1 MSKPTLNFRYLVY
14 GIFSVASGVLVSI
27 FGGRFF
33 AGNDDAT
40 QVIVTVFSILAGF
53 LIAVMSL
60 LGDQSILP
68 GSWRISVASKAKIQT
83 KLVRHKWL
91 FYLYLL
97 TLAVIFLSTLISKE
111 LPVWNCYL
119 EKIYFGL
126 ATTAFLLSFRLPS
139 SLMSVQMDRI
149 DAVIGMRK
157 KDTSKLDRS

>member
-1 MSKPTLNFRYLVY
+1 MSKLTLNSKYLFY
-14 GIFSVASGVLVSI
+14 GVFSIASGVLVGL
-27 FGGRFF
+27 FGDRFF
-33 AGNDDAT
+33 SGNDDAT

-68 GSWRISVASKAKIQT
+68 GSWRISAASKKAIET
-83 KLVRHKWL
+83 KLIRHKWL

-97 TLAVIFLSTLISKE
+97 TLAVIFVSTLIAEE
-111 LPVWNCYL
+111 LPKWNCYL
-119 EKIYFGL
+119 EKVYFGL

-157 KDTSKLDRS
+157 KNSSKLDQS

>member
-1 MSKPTLNFRYLVY
+1 MSQSTLNFRYLLY
-14 GIFSVASGVLVSI
+14 GVFSVSSGVLVSI

-33 AGNDDAT
+33 TGNDDAT

-68 GSWRISVASKAKIQT
+68 GSWRISVASKTKIQT

-97 TLAVIFLSTLISKE
+97 TLAVIFLSTLISEE

-119 EKIYFGL
+119 EKVYFGL

-157 KDTSKLDRS
+157 REASKLDRS